1 MQRKAE
7 NSKKRHHA
15 AACCAG
21 ITNDDR
27 DTSVDAIR
35 AATLPLLRRF
45 GVPLEEME
53 LKILKRG
60 CPPLGGGE
68 IRLSLPTV
76 TSLQVRPLTC
86 ETTCTCTC
94 TVEDFKG

>member
-1 MQRKAE
+1 M
-7 NSKKRHHA
+7 
-15 AACCAG
+15 
-21 ITNDDR
+21 
-27 DTSVDAIR
+27 DAIR

-76 TSLQVRPLTC
+76 TALQVTRPSYLVALSV
-86 ETTCTCTC
+86 
-94 TVEDFKG
+94 TVTVLQVMR